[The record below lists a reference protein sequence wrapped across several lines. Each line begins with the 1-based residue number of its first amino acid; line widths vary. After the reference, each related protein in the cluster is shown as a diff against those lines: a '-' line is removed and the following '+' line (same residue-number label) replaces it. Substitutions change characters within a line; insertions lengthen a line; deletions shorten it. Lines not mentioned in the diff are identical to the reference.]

1 MADAIKEVRTIH
13 FDNAVVTV
21 RIPDLTE
28 EERSRRMKEVSR
40 AAEALIRASFDSEQE
55 KGESA

>member
-40 AAEALIRASFDSEQE
+40 AAEALIRASINSEQE
-55 KGESA
+55 GGESA